1 MWYNTLI
8 VAMLKS
14 PFHSLI
20 SGSVAVV
27 TYTGRK
33 SGKVYQVPANFVQIE
48 DRVLLT
54 SFQKRTWW
62 RSLAGGAE
70 VLIRMRGQDYRATSE
85 IYQSL
90 EDVRRLIGEYLHE
103 IPHLAPRFGVAR
115 AEDGALNEA
124 DIDALVDGRV
134 MVELHLLE

>member
-1 MWYNTLI
+1 MWYNTLV

-14 PFHSLI
+14 RFHSLI

-33 SGKVYQVPANFVQIE
+33 SGKVYEVPANFVQIE

-62 RSLAGGAE
+62 RSLTGGAR
-70 VLIRMRGQDYRATSE
+70 VTIRMRGVDYEATSE
-85 IYQSL
+85 VHQDP
-90 EDVRRLIGEYLHE
+90 EDVRRLIGEYLYE
-103 IPHLAPRFGVAR
+103 IPHLAPRFGVGR
-115 AEDGALNEA
+115 AEDGTLNEA

-134 MVELHLLE
+134 MVELHLVE